1 MYCAISYCP
10 VSIMIGE
17 PLGNDSDFLSVKVY
31 LRYSKKQDKHMR
43 MWGLSLIFIRFNGIY
58 NISVNFWMFEHIS
71 VDVLDPCFSLSWAN
85 MSGIFCL
92 SDYSLLEPCCRISD
106 IVSPELRK
114 ITISLLKS
122 TWALKENIKYT
133 TRRNKSLVMWCSSPG
148 QLIWFHAAVKKWKSP
163 STWI

>member
-1 MYCAISYCP
+1 
-10 VSIMIGE
+10 MI
-17 PLGNDSDFLSVKVY
+17 
-31 LRYSKKQDKHMR
+31 
-43 MWGLSLIFIRFNGIY
+43 LIFIRFNGIY

-114 ITISLLKS
+114 ITIFLLKS
-122 TWALKENIKYT
+122 TWALKEKKRKHKIHNRKKQIAGY
-133 TRRNKSLVMWCSSPG
+133 VMFKPWTADMISCGSEK
-148 QLIWFHAAVKKWKSP
+148 VKKSVNMDLNFLSFIWNVETWVLIRNISVFDASEYDIP
-163 STWI
+163 SKKISETICWG

>member
-1 MYCAISYCP
+1 M
-10 VSIMIGE
+10 VS
-17 PLGNDSDFLSVKVY
+17 PLGMIQIFFQWKFTWDIPQNKINIWGYEVY
-31 LRYSKKQDKHMR
+31 VWLNM
-43 MWGLSLIFIRFNGIY
+43 MILIFICFNGIH

>member
-1 MYCAISYCP
+1 M
-10 VSIMIGE
+10 MI
-17 PLGNDSDFLSVKVY
+17 
-31 LRYSKKQDKHMR
+31 
-43 MWGLSLIFIRFNGIY
+43 LIFIRFNGIY

-114 ITISLLKS
+114 IAILLLKS
-122 TWALKENIKYT
+122 TWALEENKKENIKIH
-133 TRRNKSLVMWCSSPG
+133 NKKKQIAGYVMFKPWTADMISCDG
-148 QLIWFHAAVKKWKSP
+148 EKVKKSVNMDFNFL
-163 STWI
+163 SFINSFFLLIINYLLQLLIINY